1 MTFSSFLRRC
11 GGFIPLSILFILL
24 TLIPAGA
31 APPAPPPPPDTEI
44 RSLIA
49 GIDAGTG
56 AEADARKRG
65 RMAALEKTT
74 KRLRELEASGLQAAF
89 PGKTPGDSVRI
100 LGHKQGTSGRDSKS
114 RLWLETETGFVLK
127 DPKTVGRPSPQLL
140 DRADLLDIRIWTDRK
155 KYREGETVLL
165 HLQGNRDFHA
175 RVIRIDGSGRVI
187 QILPNNYRQV
197 SVFEK
202 DKHYR
207 IPDEGD
213 RHRIEIL
220 PPFGAVRFVVYASRL
235 PMSHIN
241 MKTLGGGIYEYR
253 SSRDAFGRSVRRV
266 IPAGEERMT
275 EFCEASWNIETLPR

>member
-1 MTFSSFLRRC
+1 MTFPSFLRSH
-11 GGFIPLSILFILL
+11 GWFIPVTILL
-24 TLIPAGA
+24 LALSRADA
-31 APPAPPPPPDTEI
+31 AFPAPPPPPDTEI
-44 RSLIA
+44 RSLIN

-65 RMAALEKTT
+65 RTAALEKTS
-74 KRLRELEASGLQAAF
+74 KRLRELEAAGLQAALS
-89 PGKTPGDSVRI
+89 GKTPGDSVRI
-100 LGHKQGTSGRDSKS
+100 LGHKEGAPGRDSKP

-127 DPKTVGRPSPQLL
+127 DPKTGGRPSPGLL
-140 DRADLLDIRIWTDRK
+140 DRADLLDIRIWTDKK
-155 KYREGETVLL
+155 KYREGETVLIL
-165 HLQGNRDFHA
+165 LQGNRDFHA

-187 QILPNNYRQV
+187 QLLPNNYRQI

-202 DKHYR
+202 DKRYR
-207 IPDEGD
+207 LPDEGD
-213 RHRIEIL
+213 RHRIEIV
-220 PPFGAVRFVVYASRL
+220 PPFGAMRFVVYASRL

-253 SSRDAFGRSVRRV
+253 SSREAFGRSVRRV